1 MALPVD
7 NQESLLQ
14 ELDFNRILGAP
25 LSACVNAQEEAA
37 QATLQYLNEVVFTQ
51 AGDDDSSL
59 EPVTVSFYFE
69 SAGQVH
75 RIVMPLLLIV
85 PVPYLQI
92 DRVDLTFQ
100 ATVTESHMNHDTRKL
115 SLKAKYSAPGDSA
128 EVSKETKAEYM
139 NKRCI
144 DINLSVTSADMPMG
158 ISKLLEIFNNQ
169 LVEVKPDEPEV
180 LPEPT
185 PAEKP
190 KPAELPTENKPATP
204 PASNEEKHE
213 PPAPQPTTS
222 TTPKSDKEEKKEE
235 QKPEEPKTE
244 EVKQP
249 EMKYNILLLG
259 KITNAQKSDILN
271 IVSRYCRSSYK
282 LSPSALNNILKAKKH
297 TIPVEDTPEN
307 VKTIIDALK
316 QKKIA
321 ASAIEV

>member
-85 PVPYLQI
+85 PVPYLQM

-190 KPAELPTENKPATP
+190 KPAEQPTEKKPATP
-204 PASNEEKHE
+204 
-213 PPAPQPTTS
+213 
-222 TTPKSDKEEKKEE
+222 TTPKPEKEEKKEE

-297 TIPVEDTPEN
+297 TIPVEDTQEN

>member
-37 QATLQYLNEVVFTQ
+37 QATLQYLNEVGFTQ
-51 AGDDDSSL
+51 TGDDDSSL

-100 ATVTESHMNHDTRKL
+100 ATVTESRMNHDTRKL

-190 KPAELPTENKPATP
+190 KPAEQPTENKPATP
-204 PASNEEKHE
+204 
-213 PPAPQPTTS
+213 
-222 TTPKSDKEEKKEE
+222 TTPKPEKEEKKKE

-282 LSPSALNNILKAKKH
+282 LSPSALNNIMKAKKH
-297 TIPVEDTPEN
+297 TIPVEDTQEN

-321 ASAIEV
+321 ASAVEV

>member
-185 PAEKP
+185 PAE
-190 KPAELPTENKPATP
+190 
-204 PASNEEKHE
+204 
-213 PPAPQPTTS
+213 
-222 TTPKSDKEEKKEE
+222 
-235 QKPEEPKTE
+235 
-244 EVKQP
+244 
-249 EMKYNILLLG
+249 
-259 KITNAQKSDILN
+259 
-271 IVSRYCRSSYK
+271 
-282 LSPSALNNILKAKKH
+282 LSLIH
-297 TIPVEDTPEN
+297 I
-307 VKTIIDALK
+307 
-316 QKKIA
+316 
-321 ASAIEV
+321 

>member
-59 EPVTVSFYFE
+59 EPVTVSFYLE

-100 ATVTESHMNHDTRKL
+100 ATVTESRMNHDTRKL

-190 KPAELPTENKPATP
+190 KPAEQPTEKKPA
-204 PASNEEKHE
+204 
-213 PPAPQPTTS
+213 TS
-222 TTPKSDKEEKKEE
+222 TTPKPEKEEKKEE

>member
-100 ATVTESHMNHDTRKL
+100 ATVTESRMNHDTRKL

-190 KPAELPTENKPATP
+190 KPAEQPTEKKPATP
-204 PASNEEKHE
+204 
-213 PPAPQPTTS
+213 
-222 TTPKSDKEEKKEE
+222 TTPKPEKEEKKEE

-271 IVSRYCRSSYK
+271 IVRRYCRSSYK

-297 TIPVEDTPEN
+297 TIPVEDTQEN

>member
-100 ATVTESHMNHDTRKL
+100 ATVTESRMNHDTRKL

-144 DINLSVTSADMPMG
+144 DINLSITSADMPMG

-190 KPAELPTENKPATP
+190 KPAEQPTENKPTTP
-204 PASNEEKHE
+204 
-213 PPAPQPTTS
+213 
-222 TTPKSDKEEKKEE
+222 TTPKPEKEEKKEE

-282 LSPSALNNILKAKKH
+282 LSPSTLNNILKAKKH
-297 TIPVEDTPEN
+297 TIPVEDTQEN

-321 ASAIEV
+321 ASAVEV

>member
-100 ATVTESHMNHDTRKL
+100 ATVTESRMNHDTRKL

-190 KPAELPTENKPATP
+190 KPAEQPTEKKPA
-204 PASNEEKHE
+204 
-213 PPAPQPTTS
+213 TS
-222 TTPKSDKEEKKEE
+222 TTPKPEKEEKKEE
-235 QKPEEPKTE
+235 QKPEESKTE

-297 TIPVEDTPEN
+297 TIPVEDTQEN

-321 ASAIEV
+321 ASAVEV

>member
-69 SAGQVH
+69 SGGQVH

-100 ATVTESHMNHDTRKL
+100 ATVTESRMNHDTRKL

-128 EVSKETKAEYM
+128 EVSNETKAEYM

-190 KPAELPTENKPATP
+190 KPAEQPTENKPAVP
-204 PASNEEKHE
+204 PASNEKKPESS
-213 PPAPQPTTS
+213 APQPTVPE
-222 TTPKSDKEEKKEE
+222 TPKDEKEE

-259 KITNAQKSDILN
+259 KITNSQKSDILN
-271 IVSRYCRSSYK
+271 IVSKYCRSGYK

-297 TIPVEDTPEN
+297 TIPVEDTQEN

-316 QKKIA
+316 QKKIS
-321 ASAIEV
+321 ASAVEV

>member
-100 ATVTESHMNHDTRKL
+100 ATVTESRMNHDTRKL

-190 KPAELPTENKPATP
+190 KPAEQPTENKPATP
-204 PASNEEKHE
+204 
-213 PPAPQPTTS
+213 
-222 TTPKSDKEEKKEE
+222 TTPKPEKEEKKEE

-297 TIPVEDTPEN
+297 TIPVEDTQEN
-307 VKTIIDALK
+307 VKAIIDALK

-321 ASAIEV
+321 ASAVEV

>member
-100 ATVTESHMNHDTRKL
+100 ATVTESRMNHDTRKL

-185 PAEKP
+185 PTEKP
-190 KPAELPTENKPATP
+190 KPAEQPTENKPATP
-204 PASNEEKHE
+204 PASNKEKHE
-213 PPAPQPTTS
+213 PPAPQPTT
-222 TTPKSDKEEKKEE
+222 P
-235 QKPEEPKTE
+235 KPERKRRRR
-244 EVKQP
+244 
-249 EMKYNILLLG
+249 NRSL
-259 KITNAQKSDILN
+259 KS
-271 IVSRYCRSSYK
+271 RRQRK
-282 LSPSALNNILKAKKH
+282 
-297 TIPVEDTPEN
+297 
-307 VKTIIDALK
+307 
-316 QKKIA
+316 
-321 ASAIEV
+321 

>member
-69 SAGQVH
+69 SGGQVH

-100 ATVTESHMNHDTRKL
+100 ATVTESRMNHDTRKL

-128 EVSKETKAEYM
+128 EVSNETKAEYM

-185 PAEKP
+185 PTEKP
-190 KPAELPTENKPATP
+190 KPAEQPNENKPAAP
-204 PASNEEKHE
+204 PASNKEKPE
-213 PPAPQPTTS
+213 PSAPQPTAPE
-222 TTPKSDKEEKKEE
+222 TPKPEKEE

-271 IVSRYCRSSYK
+271 IVSKYCRSGYK

-297 TIPVEDTPEN
+297 TIPVEDTQEN

-316 QKKIA
+316 QKKIS
-321 ASAIEV
+321 ASAVEV

>member
-59 EPVTVSFYFE
+59 EPVTVSFYIE

-100 ATVTESHMNHDTRKL
+100 ATVTESRMNHDTRKL

-190 KPAELPTENKPATP
+190 KPAEQPTENKPAT
-204 PASNEEKHE
+204 
-213 PPAPQPTTS
+213 S
-222 TTPKSDKEEKKEE
+222 TTPKPEKEEKKEE

-297 TIPVEDTPEN
+297 TIPVEDTQEN

-321 ASAIEV
+321 ASAVEV

>member
-100 ATVTESHMNHDTRKL
+100 ATVTESRMHPPTRKL

-190 KPAELPTENKPATP
+190 KPAEQPTENKPAT
-204 PASNEEKHE
+204 
-213 PPAPQPTTS
+213 S
-222 TTPKSDKEEKKEE
+222 TTPKPEKEEKKEE

-259 KITNAQKSDILN
+259 KITNTQKSDILN

-321 ASAIEV
+321 ASAVEV

>member
-100 ATVTESHMNHDTRKL
+100 ATVTESRMNHDTRKL

-190 KPAELPTENKPATP
+190 KPAEQPTENKPTTP
-204 PASNEEKHE
+204 
-213 PPAPQPTTS
+213 
-222 TTPKSDKEEKKEE
+222 TTPKPEKEEKKEE

-282 LSPSALNNILKAKKH
+282 LSPSALNNIMKAKKH

-321 ASAIEV
+321 ASAVEV

>member
-190 KPAELPTENKPATP
+190 KPTEQPTEKKPA
-204 PASNEEKHE
+204 
-213 PPAPQPTTS
+213 TS
-222 TTPKSDKEEKKEE
+222 TTPKPEKEEKKEE

-259 KITNAQKSDILN
+259 KITNTQKSDILN

-297 TIPVEDTPEN
+297 TIPVEDTQEN

>member
-100 ATVTESHMNHDTRKL
+100 ATVTESRMNHDTRKL

-190 KPAELPTENKPATP
+190 KPTEQPTEKKPA
-204 PASNEEKHE
+204 
-213 PPAPQPTTS
+213 TS
-222 TTPKSDKEEKKEE
+222 TTPKPEKEEKKEE

>member
-1 MALPVD
+1 
-7 NQESLLQ
+7 
-14 ELDFNRILGAP
+14 
-25 LSACVNAQEEAA
+25 
-37 QATLQYLNEVVFTQ
+37 
-51 AGDDDSSL
+51 
-59 EPVTVSFYFE
+59 
-69 SAGQVH
+69 
-75 RIVMPLLLIV
+75 
-85 PVPYLQI
+85 
-92 DRVDLTFQ
+92 
-100 ATVTESHMNHDTRKL
+100 
-115 SLKAKYSAPGDSA
+115 
-128 EVSKETKAEYM
+128 
-139 NKRCI
+139 
-144 DINLSVTSADMPMG
+144 MG

-190 KPAELPTENKPATP
+190 KPAEQPTEKKPATP
-204 PASNEEKHE
+204 
-213 PPAPQPTTS
+213 
-222 TTPKSDKEEKKEE
+222 TTPKPEKEEKKEE

-259 KITNAQKSDILN
+259 KITNTQKSDILN

>member
-100 ATVTESHMNHDTRKL
+100 ATVTESRMNHDTRKL

-185 PAEKP
+185 PTEKP
-190 KPAELPTENKPATP
+190 KPTEQPTENKPATP
-204 PASNEEKHE
+204 
-213 PPAPQPTTS
+213 
-222 TTPKSDKEEKKEE
+222 TTPKPEKEEKKEE
-235 QKPEEPKTE
+235 QKPEEPKIE
-244 EVKQP
+244 DVMQP

-297 TIPVEDTPEN
+297 TIPVEDTQEN

-321 ASAIEV
+321 ASAVEV

>member
-59 EPVTVSFYFE
+59 ETVTVSFYFE

-100 ATVTESHMNHDTRKL
+100 ATVTESRMNHDTRKL

-190 KPAELPTENKPATP
+190 KPAEQPTENKPTTP
-204 PASNEEKHE
+204 
-213 PPAPQPTTS
+213 
-222 TTPKSDKEEKKEE
+222 TTPKPEKEEKKEE

-297 TIPVEDTPEN
+297 TIPVEDTQEN

-321 ASAIEV
+321 ASAVEV

>member
-51 AGDDDSSL
+51 AGDNDSSL

-100 ATVTESHMNHDTRKL
+100 ATVTESRMNHDTRKL

-190 KPAELPTENKPATP
+190 KPTEQPTENKPATP
-204 PASNEEKHE
+204 
-213 PPAPQPTTS
+213 TTHK
-222 TTPKSDKEEKKEE
+222 PEKEEKKEE

-282 LSPSALNNILKAKKH
+282 LSPSALNNIMKAKKH
-297 TIPVEDTPEN
+297 TIPVEDTQEN

-321 ASAIEV
+321 ASAVEV

>member
-100 ATVTESHMNHDTRKL
+100 ATVTESRMNHDTRKL

-169 LVEVKPDEPEV
+169 LVEVKPNEPEV

-190 KPAELPTENKPATP
+190 KPAEQPTEKKPA
-204 PASNEEKHE
+204 
-213 PPAPQPTTS
+213 TS
-222 TTPKSDKEEKKEE
+222 TTPKPEKEEKKEE

-259 KITNAQKSDILN
+259 KITNTQKSDILN

>member
-100 ATVTESHMNHDTRKL
+100 ATVTESRMNHDTRKL

-180 LPEPT
+180 LPKPT

-190 KPAELPTENKPATP
+190 KPAEQPTENKPATP
-204 PASNEEKHE
+204 
-213 PPAPQPTTS
+213 
-222 TTPKSDKEEKKEE
+222 TTPKPEKEEKKEE

-282 LSPSALNNILKAKKH
+282 LSPSALNNIMKAKKH
-297 TIPVEDTPEN
+297 TIPVEDTQEN

-321 ASAIEV
+321 ASAVEV

>member
-69 SAGQVH
+69 SGGQVH

-100 ATVTESHMNHDTRKL
+100 ATVTESRMNHDTRKL

-128 EVSKETKAEYM
+128 EVSNETKAEYM

-190 KPAELPTENKPATP
+190 KPAEQPTENKPAAP
-204 PASNEEKHE
+204 PASNEKKPESS
-213 PPAPQPTTS
+213 APQPTAPE
-222 TTPKSDKEEKKEE
+222 TPKDEKEE

-249 EMKYNILLLG
+249 ETKYNILLLG

-271 IVSRYCRSSYK
+271 IVSKYCRSGYK

-297 TIPVEDTPEN
+297 TIPVEDMQEN

-316 QKKIA
+316 QKKIS
-321 ASAIEV
+321 ASAVEV

>member
-75 RIVMPLLLIV
+75 RIVMPLLLNV

-100 ATVTESHMNHDTRKL
+100 ATVTESRMNHDTRKL

-190 KPAELPTENKPATP
+190 KPAEQPTENK
-204 PASNEEKHE
+204 
-213 PPAPQPTTS
+213 PTTS
-222 TTPKSDKEEKKEE
+222 TTPKPEKEEKKEE

-249 EMKYNILLLG
+249 ETKYNILLLG

-271 IVSRYCRSSYK
+271 IVSKYCRSGYK

-297 TIPVEDTPEN
+297 TIPVEDTQEN
-307 VKTIIDALK
+307 VKAIIDALK

-321 ASAIEV
+321 ASAVEV

>member
-190 KPAELPTENKPATP
+190 KPAEQPTEKKPATP
-204 PASNEEKHE
+204 
-213 PPAPQPTTS
+213 
-222 TTPKSDKEEKKEE
+222 TTPKPDKEEKKEE

-297 TIPVEDTPEN
+297 TIPVEDTQEN

>member
-100 ATVTESHMNHDTRKL
+100 ATVTESRMNHDTRKL

-190 KPAELPTENKPATP
+190 KPTEQPTEKKPATP
-204 PASNEEKHE
+204 
-213 PPAPQPTTS
+213 
-222 TTPKSDKEEKKEE
+222 TTPKPDKEEKKEE
-235 QKPEEPKTE
+235 QKPEESKTE

-321 ASAIEV
+321 ASAVEV

>member
-59 EPVTVSFYFE
+59 EPVIVSFYFE

-100 ATVTESHMNHDTRKL
+100 ATVTESRMNHDTRKL

-185 PAEKP
+185 PTEKP
-190 KPAELPTENKPATP
+190 KPTEQPTENKPATP
-204 PASNEEKHE
+204 
-213 PPAPQPTTS
+213 
-222 TTPKSDKEEKKEE
+222 TTPKPEKEEKKEE

-297 TIPVEDTPEN
+297 TIPVEDTQEN

-321 ASAIEV
+321 ATAVEL

>member
-7 NQESLLQ
+7 KQESLLQ

-69 SAGQVH
+69 SGGQVH

-92 DRVDLTFQ
+92 NRVDLTFQ
-100 ATVTESHMNHDTRKL
+100 ATVTESRMNHDTRKL

-128 EVSKETKAEYM
+128 EVSNETKAEYM

-190 KPAELPTENKPATP
+190 KPAEQPTDKKPATP
-204 PASNEEKHE
+204 PASNEEKPK
-213 PPAPQPTTS
+213 PPTPQPTAPE
-222 TTPKSDKEEKKEE
+222 TPNDEKEE
-235 QKPEEPKTE
+235 QKPKEPKTE

-271 IVSRYCRSSYK
+271 IVSKYCRSGYK

-297 TIPVEDTPEN
+297 TIPVEDTQEN

-316 QKKIA
+316 QKKIS
-321 ASAIEV
+321 ASAVEV

>member
-1 MALPVD
+1 MALLVD

-92 DRVDLTFQ
+92 DRIDLTFQ
-100 ATVTESHMNHDTRKL
+100 ATVTESRMNHDTRKL

-185 PAEKP
+185 PTEKP
-190 KPAELPTENKPATP
+190 KPAEQPTENKPATP
-204 PASNEEKHE
+204 
-213 PPAPQPTTS
+213 
-222 TTPKSDKEEKKEE
+222 TTPKPEKEEKKEE

-282 LSPSALNNILKAKKH
+282 LSPSALNNIMKAKKH
-297 TIPVEDTPEN
+297 TIPVEDTQEN

-321 ASAIEV
+321 ASAVEV

>member
-100 ATVTESHMNHDTRKL
+100 ATVTESRMNHDTRKL

-190 KPAELPTENKPATP
+190 KPTEQPTEKKPATP
-204 PASNEEKHE
+204 
-213 PPAPQPTTS
+213 
-222 TTPKSDKEEKKEE
+222 TTPKPDKEEKKEE
-235 QKPEEPKTE
+235 QKPEESKTE

-297 TIPVEDTPEN
+297 TIPVEDTQEN

-321 ASAIEV
+321 ASAVEV

>member
-100 ATVTESHMNHDTRKL
+100 ATVTESRMNHDTRKL

-190 KPAELPTENKPATP
+190 KPTEQPTENKPATP
-204 PASNEEKHE
+204 
-213 PPAPQPTTS
+213 
-222 TTPKSDKEEKKEE
+222 TTPKPEKEEKKEE

-282 LSPSALNNILKAKKH
+282 LSPSALNNIMKAKKH
-297 TIPVEDTPEN
+297 TIPVEDTQEN

-316 QKKIA
+316 QKKIS
-321 ASAIEV
+321 ASAVEV

>member
-100 ATVTESHMNHDTRKL
+100 ATVTESRMNHDTRKL

-128 EVSKETKAEYM
+128 EVSNETKAEYM

-190 KPAELPTENKPATP
+190 KPAEQPTDKKPTAP
-204 PASNEEKHE
+204 PASNEKKPEPSAPHPTAPEK
-213 PPAPQPTTS
+213 
-222 TTPKSDKEEKKEE
+222 PKPEKEE

-271 IVSRYCRSSYK
+271 IVSKYCRSGYK
-282 LSPSALNNILKAKKH
+282 LAPSALNNILKAKKH
-297 TIPVEDTPEN
+297 TIPVEDTQEN

-316 QKKIA
+316 QKKIS
-321 ASAIEV
+321 ASAVEV

>member
-69 SAGQVH
+69 SGGQVH

-100 ATVTESHMNHDTRKL
+100 ATVTESRMNHDTRKL

-128 EVSKETKAEYM
+128 EVSNETKAEYM

-190 KPAELPTENKPATP
+190 KPAEQPTDNKPAAP
-204 PASNEEKHE
+204 PASNEKKPE
-213 PPAPQPTTS
+213 PSAPHPTAPE
-222 TTPKSDKEEKKEE
+222 TPKDEKEE
-235 QKPEEPKTE
+235 QKTEEPKTE

-271 IVSRYCRSSYK
+271 IVSKYCRSGYK

-297 TIPVEDTPEN
+297 TIPVEDTQEN

-316 QKKIA
+316 QKKIS
-321 ASAIEV
+321 ASAVEV

>member
-100 ATVTESHMNHDTRKL
+100 ATVTESRMNHDTRKL

-190 KPAELPTENKPATP
+190 KPAEQPTENKPTTP
-204 PASNEEKHE
+204 
-213 PPAPQPTTS
+213 
-222 TTPKSDKEEKKEE
+222 TTPKPEKEEKKEE

-297 TIPVEDTPEN
+297 TIPVEDTQEN
-307 VKTIIDALK
+307 VKAIIDALK

-321 ASAIEV
+321 ASAVEV

>member
-7 NQESLLQ
+7 TQESLLQ

-100 ATVTESHMNHDTRKL
+100 ATVTESRMNHDTRKL

-190 KPAELPTENKPATP
+190 KPAEQPTEKKPATP
-204 PASNEEKHE
+204 
-213 PPAPQPTTS
+213 
-222 TTPKSDKEEKKEE
+222 TTPKPEKEEKKEE

-259 KITNAQKSDILN
+259 KINNAQKSDILN

-297 TIPVEDTPEN
+297 TIPVEDTQEN

-321 ASAIEV
+321 ASAVEV

>member
-100 ATVTESHMNHDTRKL
+100 ATVTESRMNHDTRKL

-190 KPAELPTENKPATP
+190 KPAEQCTDKKPTP
-204 PASNEEKHE
+204 PASKEEKPE
-213 PPAPQPTTS
+213 LPDPQSPAS
-222 TTPKSDKEEKKEE
+222 TTPKSEREE
-235 QKPEEPKTE
+235 QKPQEPKTE

-271 IVSRYCRSSYK
+271 IVSKYCRSGYK

-297 TIPVEDTPEN
+297 TIPVEDTQEN

-321 ASAIEV
+321 ASAVEV

>member
-100 ATVTESHMNHDTRKL
+100 ATVTESRMNHDTRKL

-190 KPAELPTENKPATP
+190 KPAEQCTENKPATP
-204 PASNEEKHE
+204 
-213 PPAPQPTTS
+213 
-222 TTPKSDKEEKKEE
+222 TTPKPEKEEKKEE
-235 QKPEEPKTE
+235 QKPEEPKIE
-244 EVKQP
+244 DVMQP

-282 LSPSALNNILKAKKH
+282 LSPSALNNIMKAKKH
-297 TIPVEDTPEN
+297 TIPVEDTQEN

-321 ASAIEV
+321 ASAVEV

>member
-100 ATVTESHMNHDTRKL
+100 ATVTESRMNHDTRKL

-190 KPAELPTENKPATP
+190 KPAEQPTEKKPA
-204 PASNEEKHE
+204 
-213 PPAPQPTTS
+213 TS
-222 TTPKSDKEEKKEE
+222 TTPKPEKEEKKEE
-235 QKPEEPKTE
+235 QKPEESKTE

-297 TIPVEDTPEN
+297 TIPVEDTQEN

>member
-100 ATVTESHMNHDTRKL
+100 ATVTESRMNHDTRKL

-169 LVEVKPDEPEV
+169 LVEVKPDKPEV

-190 KPAELPTENKPATP
+190 KPAEQPTEKKPA
-204 PASNEEKHE
+204 
-213 PPAPQPTTS
+213 TS
-222 TTPKSDKEEKKEE
+222 TTPKPDKEEKKEE

-321 ASAIEV
+321 ASAVEV

>member
-100 ATVTESHMNHDTRKL
+100 ATVTESRMNHDTRKL

-190 KPAELPTENKPATP
+190 KPAEQPTENKPTTP
-204 PASNEEKHE
+204 
-213 PPAPQPTTS
+213 
-222 TTPKSDKEEKKEE
+222 TTPKPEKEEKKEE

-282 LSPSALNNILKAKKH
+282 LSPSALNNIMKAKKH
-297 TIPVEDTPEN
+297 TIPVEDTQEN

-321 ASAIEV
+321 ASAVEV